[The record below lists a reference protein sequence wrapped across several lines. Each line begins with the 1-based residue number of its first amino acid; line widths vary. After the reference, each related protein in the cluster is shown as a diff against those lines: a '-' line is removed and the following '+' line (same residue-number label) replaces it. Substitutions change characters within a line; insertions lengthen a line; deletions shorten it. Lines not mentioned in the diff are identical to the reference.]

1 MIALNIQKELQ
12 STDGKMLLNLN
23 LRINKGQLVTLYG
36 PSGVGKT
43 STLRMLSGLLKPGE
57 GVITVNDT
65 TWFSTD
71 KDINLKPQLR
81 KIGYVFQDYALFPHM
96 SVLQNLEF
104 ALHKNQKSNIITEL
118 LTIMELDQLK
128 GRKPDTL
135 SGGQKQRVALARAL
149 VQKPEILLLDE
160 PLSALDSTIRL
171 KLQDYIL
178 KVHKKYSLTTILI
191 SHDIGEIY
199 KLSDWVFVLKDGL
212 LIQEGTPS
220 EVFISKKVSG
230 KFKFTGEIISIEKE
244 DVVFIVRVLIFSE
257 IVKVIAQES
266 EIQNLGPG
274 DKVIIAS
281 KAFNPIILKLE

>member
-128 GRKPDTL
+128 DRKPDTL